1 MSEKFKMVGNTKVL
15 QGTRAYELLESK
27 DPADQK
33 KAQRLVKFAD
43 LCYRAGYDYAEVQRL
58 RKEFNDVV

>member
-1 MSEKFKMVGNTKVL
+1 MSEKFKLVGNTKVMD
-15 QGTRAYELLESK
+15 GTKAYELLQSK
-27 DPADQK
+27 DPQDHK

-43 LCYRAGYDYAEVQRL
+43 QCYRANYDYHAVQKL